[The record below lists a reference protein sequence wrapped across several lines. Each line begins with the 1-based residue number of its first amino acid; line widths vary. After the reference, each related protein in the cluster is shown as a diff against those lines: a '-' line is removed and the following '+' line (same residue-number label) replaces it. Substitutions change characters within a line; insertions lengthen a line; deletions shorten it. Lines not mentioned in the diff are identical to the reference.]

1 MKYNIK
7 KIENSYKNLF
17 MISYVIFVLH
27 IFIALLLTS
36 VFNESI
42 SDYNTLII
50 ILEEIMLSAN
60 NTFSVGIIGTII
72 LKILI

>member
-36 VFNESI
+36 VFNDNI

-72 LKILI
+72 LRFLI

>member
-17 MISYVIFVLH
+17 MISYVIFILH

-36 VFNESI
+36 VFNDNI

-72 LKILI
+72 LRFLI

>member
-36 VFNESI
+36 VFNENI